1 MSGEATQSTSKGW
14 HVVSWPPLAWVETAI
29 KLAAIAIG
37 IAALVQA
44 LSGGTLGLPSD
55 IRLVQW
61 IVLVILSLGL
71 VVAIVDRLA
80 GREIVAMAFVLL
92 NNLGHWG
99 MVIALASE
107 PGPGWMLP
115 AFAALMLVGDLVKL
129 VFLKV
134 HNFTVRDTPKVAL
147 YGLTS
152 IYVAGYLLIL
162 LLELAG

>member
-1 MSGEATQSTSKGW
+1 
-14 HVVSWPPLAWVETAI
+14 VVSWSPLAWVETAI

-44 LSGGTLGLPSD
+44 LSGGTLGLPGG

-71 VVAIVDRLA
+71 VVAIVDRLTE
-80 GREIVAMAFVLL
+80 REIVAMAFVLM
-92 NNLGHWG
+92 NNLGHLG

-115 AFAALMLVGDLVKL
+115 ALAALILLGDLVKL

-134 HNFTVRDTPKVAL
+134 HSFTVRDTPKAVL

-152 IYVAGYLLIL
+152 VYVAGYLLIL
-162 LLELAG
+162 LLELVR